1 MITIK
6 RLFPASIFRRLL
18 LIIVLPAII
27 IQCIIFYAFFY
38 RHWEHISRS
47 LANNLINN
55 IQLILNVY
63 TGNFPQQAQ
72 ILTDPTDYLN
82 EILAFQNV
90 RIVLQKNTRLEREA
104 NFSKTNYP
112 HTFTDHLT
120 SYLQHF
126 DFYYPLKF
134 SLKQD
139 FKLRFA
145 MLKAANKQMILQLEY
160 GPDLINIIFYKN
172 MLYYPSIYGFI
183 AISFGLML
191 LAIITSI
198 FFLKKQIEPLH
209 KLAKAVSSFGKGEQH
224 IALKARGAEEIK
236 LTILAFQRMQERIT
250 RQVNQR
256 TLMLA
261 GISHDL
267 RTPLTRM
274 KLQLEMLHATAGIED
289 LKNDVQEMQ
298 RMVNGYLDFVRG
310 SEEEDFRSVKFRHF
324 LQTIVD
330 EYHTLNSNL
339 YFTHRFDGRITATIK
354 RNSLKRAIVNFL
366 NNSFKFGTK
375 VWIHLG
381 QRGENILI
389 TIKDNGI
396 GIPDAEKEKIFR
408 AFYRTDNSRNLDKGG
423 TGLGMTIAKDIIVSH
438 GGKLELSDNHP
449 HGLIVKIYLPL

>member
-1 MITIK
+1 MITVK
-6 RLFPASIFRRLL
+6 KLFPVSIFRRLL
-18 LIIVLPAII
+18 LIIIIPAII
-27 IQCIIFYAFFY
+27 IQCVIFYYFFY

-47 LANNLINN
+47 LANNLIND
-55 IQLILNVY
+55 IQLILHVY
-63 TGNFPQQAQ
+63 TGTVPQQAT
-72 ILTDPTDYLN
+72 ILTNQTDYLN
-82 EILAFQNV
+82 EILAFENV
-90 RIVLQKNTRLEREA
+90 RIVLQKNTPLEQESR
-104 NFSKTNYP
+104 FSRTNYP
-112 HTFTDHLT
+112 DTITDHLT
-120 SYLQHF
+120 FSLRHF

-134 SLKQD
+134 ALKQD
-139 FKLRFA
+139 LKLHFA
-145 MLKAANKQMILQLEY
+145 MLQAANDQMILQLAY
-160 GPDLINIIFYKN
+160 GPDLINLIFYKS
-172 MLYYPSIYGFI
+172 MLSYPNIYSFI
-183 AISFGLML
+183 IISFGLML

-198 FFLKKQIEPLH
+198 LFLKKQIEPLH
-209 KLAKAVSSFGKGEQH
+209 KLAKAVSSFGKGEQK
-224 IALKARGAEEIK
+224 ITIKARGAEEIK

-274 KLQLEMLHATAGIED
+274 KLQLEMLHMTTGIED

-298 RMVNGYLDFVRG
+298 HMVNGYLDFVRG
-310 SEEEDFRSVKFRHF
+310 SEEEDFRSVKFKHF
-324 LQTIVD
+324 LQTIIN

-339 YFTHRFDGRITATIK
+339 YFTYHFDGRITATIK

-375 VWIHLG
+375 VWVHLG
-381 QRGENILI
+381 QRNDHILI

-396 GIPDAEKEKIFR
+396 GIPDPEKEKIFR
-408 AFYRTDNSRNLDKGG
+408 AFYRTDTSRNLDQGG

-449 HGLIVKIYLPL
+449 HGLVITIYLPI